1 MTTRDL
7 SPEYQ
12 APFYP
17 AVQYLESALEPEIAE
32 YAFLRASALNG
43 CRVCTATHRR
53 NSRGLGFPEA
63 KITAIEHWTEHR
75 AEFEDKEIALL
86 EFTDAVTTLEG
97 REAAVP
103 DELWARMEDHYGKEG
118 TRNLLVAIITINVF
132 NRFGIAAQMD
142 PAKVEGASEFDLTQ

>member
-17 AVQYLESALEPEIAE
+17 AVQYLESALEPE
-32 YAFLRASALNG
+32 
-43 CRVCTATHRR
+43 
-53 NSRGLGFPEA
+53 
-63 KITAIEHWTEHR
+63 ITAIEHWTEHR

-103 DELWARMEDHYGKEG
+103 DELWARM
-118 TRNLLVAIITINVF
+118 
-132 NRFGIAAQMD
+132 D
-142 PAKVEGASEFDLTQ
+142 PAKVEGASEFDLAQ